1 MIADFIWAGD
11 SRGYV
16 LSDMGLAQ
24 VTKDDIDDSVDALD
38 NISND
43 GVLTNVVSAD
53 GNYIL
58 HSKQIKIEDKIIIF
72 NATDGCFGYLKTPME
87 FEYLILQTLLSSDN
101 IIEWRDK
108 LKSQIRQYT
117 GDDHTIS
124 LVAIGFKDFNEMQDY
139 YLKRAETLYEHYI
152 KNLKNCTQD
161 EIDNLWNKY
170 KRTYYGKA

>member
-1 MIADFIWAGD
+1 M
-11 SRGYV
+11 
-16 LSDMGLAQ
+16 AQ

-58 HSKQIKIEDKIIIF
+58 HSKQIKIKDKIIIF

-101 IIEWRDK
+101 IIAV
-108 LKSQIRQYT
+108 SYT
-117 GDDHTIS
+117 HLS
-124 LVAIGFKDFNEMQDY
+124 V
-139 YLKRAETLYEHYI
+139 
-152 KNLKNCTQD
+152 C
-161 EIDNLWNKY
+161 
-170 KRTYYGKA
+170 

>member
-1 MIADFIWAGD
+1 
-11 SRGYV
+11 
-16 LSDMGLAQ
+16 
-24 VTKDDIDDSVDALD
+24 
-38 NISND
+38 
-43 GVLTNVVSAD
+43 
-53 GNYIL
+53 
-58 HSKQIKIEDKIIIF
+58 
-72 NATDGCFGYLKTPME
+72 ME

-152 KNLKNCTQD
+152 KNLKNVLKMKL
-161 EIDNLWNKY
+161 II
-170 KRTYYGKA
+170 YGINTKELIMERRNICM